1 MKNVLK
7 GAAVWFILAGAW
19 FILWLVGITGPN
31 ASSSAYMFFV
41 AIAFFAVAA
50 AAMQRRPPRR

>member
-1 MKNVLK
+1 MRNVLK
-7 GAAVWFILAGAW
+7 APAVWFILAGAW
-19 FILWLVGITGPN
+19 FILWLVGMNGPN

-41 AIAFFAVAA
+41 AIAFLAVGA